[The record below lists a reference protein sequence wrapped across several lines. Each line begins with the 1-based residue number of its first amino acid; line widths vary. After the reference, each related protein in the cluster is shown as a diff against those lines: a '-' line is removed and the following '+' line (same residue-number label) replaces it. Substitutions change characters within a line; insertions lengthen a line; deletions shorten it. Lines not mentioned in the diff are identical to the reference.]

1 MNFIQYGSNDNIND
15 KINEALLPLL
25 EEELSFI
32 NLKKFLFEFKNRGE
46 RFYEEE
52 YKKKNDRYS
61 KMTELEL
68 NFFIYSNIHQYSDY
82 NIISLFEEYLKSIN
96 LLEYLK
102 KLSIQDIFIVKYQTN
117 FIPFK

>member
-46 RFYEEE
+46 YFYEEE
-52 YKKKNDRYS
+52 NKKKDDRYS

-96 LLEYLK
+96 LFEYLE
-102 KLSIQDIFIVKYQTN
+102 KLSIQDIAKYQTN
-117 FIPFK
+117 FNPFK